1 MKKKLKTSSSQWLK
15 LTGKQ
20 LYVMNCVSVP
30 LLKPQTSILWMEMFL
45 NPSVPIRKYLSIDIG
60 LWGKRDCVCPPGLEA
75 QEAKMAKF
83 HLVLCLVIQSC
94 PTLCKPMDCSPPGSS
109 VHGDSPGKNTAVG
122 CHALLQG
129 IFPIQIFHIAG
140 RFPTVWAT
148 REAPNFTLF
157 SFSLLGNRN
166 SLTAGCQLR

>member
-109 VHGDSPGKNTAVG
+109 VHRILPARILEWV
-122 CHALLQG
+122 AIPFLQG
-129 IFPIQIFHIAG
+129 IFPTEGLNWVSCIAS
-140 RFPTVWAT
+140 RFFAVQASGK
-148 REAPNFTLF
+148 PNFIL
-157 SFSLLGNRN
+157 SP
-166 SLTAGCQLR
+166 Q